1 MQHTAGPFAEK
12 GSHYI
17 KKKVV
22 IVDDSRTI
30 RSWLRVVLEQDPRL
44 QVVGE
49 ADSAAAAR
57 QVIKQTEPDVIT
69 LDIEMPGMNGLAFLE
84 KLMTL
89 RPMPVV
95 MISGVTKSNSEAT
108 ITALSLGA
116 VDCILKP
123 TSPADQAA
131 HRDITRRVFSAACS
145 KVRAI
150 RGTS

>member
-1 MQHTAGPFAEK
+1 VLTGGHEAQAGKTLIRRQVSPMQHTAGPFAEK

-95 MISGVTKSNSEAT
+95 MISGVT
-108 ITALSLGA
+108 
-116 VDCILKP
+116 
-123 TSPADQAA
+123 
-131 HRDITRRVFSAACS
+131 
-145 KVRAI
+145 
-150 RGTS
+150 